1 MVTYADNT
9 GITLIGTG
17 EQSGTW
23 GETTNNNLE
32 IIDRLT
38 NGVGSIEVTNTHA
51 KTITTTN
58 GALSEGQYA
67 VLVFENGTPAPTA
80 TVTVTI
86 DPNDQEKVFIIKNNS
101 TETMLFTQGSG
112 GSVTVFS
119 GKSAI
124 IYCDGGGPTAS
135 VVDVT
140 STFDFQPLSSSLTEI
155 AALAK
160 SLSYGIVGN
169 GSAYVSTSDST
180 DALLMPAGT
189 TAERPA
195 PTEGMIRYN
204 SDETAFEGYAN
215 GRWGEI
221 GGGGN
226 QAGGAISVNE
236 TTADESYTFPSGT
249 NGFSVG
255 PITVAAGVTITIS
268 NGQRWVVI

>member
-1 MVTYADNT
+1 MVTYSDNT

-23 GETTNNNLE
+23 GDTTNVNLQ

-38 NGVGSIEVTNTHA
+38 NGIGSIEVTNTNA

-58 GALSEGQYA
+58 GALSDGQYA
-67 VLVFENGTPAPTA
+67 VLVFADGASAPTSA
-80 TVTVTI
+80 VSVTI
-86 DPNDQEKVFIIKNNS
+86 DPNDQEKVFIIKNDS
-101 TETMLFTQGSG
+101 TQSLVFSQGSG
-112 GSVTVFS
+112 GNTAVFS
-119 GKSAI
+119 GRSAI
-124 IYCDGGGPTAS
+124 ISCDGGGSSAAVT
-135 VVDVT
+135 DIT

-155 AALAK
+155 AALSK
-160 SLSYGIVGN
+160 SVGYAIVGS
-169 GSAYVSTSDST
+169 GTSYVGTNTST
-180 DALLMPAGT
+180 DAMLMPSGT
-189 TAERPA
+189 TAERPT
-195 PTEGMIRYN
+195 PVEGMIRYN
-204 SDETAFEGYAN
+204 SDEDTFEGYAN
-215 GRWGEI
+215 SRWGDI

-255 PITVAAGVTITIS
+255 PITVAAGVTITIP

>member
-1 MVTYADNT
+1 MVTYSDNT

-23 GETTNNNLE
+23 GDTTNVNLQ

-38 NGVGSIEVTNTHA
+38 NGVGAITVSNSNA

-58 GALSEGQYA
+58 GALSDGQYA
-67 VLVFENGTPAPTA
+67 VLVFENDAVPPTGA
-80 TVTVTI
+80 VSVTI
-86 DPNDQEKVFIIKNNS
+86 SPNDQDKVFIIKNNS
-101 TETMLFTQGSG
+101 TQSLVFSQGSG
-112 GSVTVFS
+112 GNTSVAS
-119 GKSAI
+119 NKSAI
-124 IYCDGGGPTAS
+124 IYCDGGGSSAAI
-135 VVDVT
+135 VDVT
-140 STFDFQPLSSSLTEI
+140 STFEFQPLNENLTEI
-155 AALAK
+155 AT
-160 SLSYGIVGN
+160 LSTSVGYAIVGN
-169 GSAYVSTSDST
+169 GTAYVGTNTST
-180 DALLMPAGT
+180 DAMLMPSGT
-189 TAERPA
+189 TAERPT
-195 PTEGMIRYN
+195 PVEGMIRYN
-204 SDETAFEGYAN
+204 SDEDTFEGYAN
-215 GRWGEI
+215 SRWGDI